1 MAEMVYAKAEL
12 SRPEKEH
19 DRGSAASSE
28 PRPAF
33 GPFAVRHRRRH
44 RRSGRRRSG
53 RRRSPPECCGG
64 IRGSR
69 PHHKTPS
76 ASPCTQD
83 PLCLSPEDDLRPP
96 TRERTCSRR
105 TTYGPLRGR
114 DPASRGWANPGP
126 LRLSPSQ
133 GRTRGVLRRGSL
145 RFPHRLT
152 DPRGERERRSP
163 AGPPNPSGNPSGK
176 QEHRNAKTD
185 EDR

>member
-1 MAEMVYAKAEL
+1 MQRADLMAEMVYAKAEL

-44 RRSGRRRSG
+44 RRSGRRRSGRRRSGRRRSG

-105 TTYGPLRGR
+105 LDARPPTRERPCFRRLGEPRA
-114 DPASRGWANPGP
+114 PASLPFTGENKRGFAA
-126 LRLSPSQ
+126 
-133 GRTRGVLRRGSL
+133 RGVCN
-145 RFPHRLT
+145 
-152 DPRGERERRSP
+152 SP
-163 AGPPNPSGNPSGK
+163 IG
-176 QEHRNAKTD
+176 
-185 EDR
+185 